1 MFVFSSLSPLEECD
15 EVEFSGDGTA
25 GTYEVRLSSAGIED
39 CARVLEFLLCDEE
52 SKLSRRPVGV
62 ETFDRSSA
70 DLLSAPKLDS
80 DRPACSIFPVFF
92 TSLPRLIEGG
102 ACSRDSM
109 IVKPAMQKHIHPA
122 TTKMTSLVLNNI
134 FLLGSVG
141 EFVPGLVG
149 Y

>member
-1 MFVFSSLSPLEECD
+1 
-15 EVEFSGDGTA
+15 
-25 GTYEVRLSSAGIED
+25 
-39 CARVLEFLLCDEE
+39 
-52 SKLSRRPVGV
+52 
-62 ETFDRSSA
+62 
-70 DLLSAPKLDS
+70 
-80 DRPACSIFPVFF
+80 
-92 TSLPRLIEGG
+92 
-102 ACSRDSM
+102 M